1 MNIKKVEIVPI
12 KPREGLIGFASIV
25 IGDCFYL
32 SSIGVHTRLDGKG
45 FRITY
50 PTKKVGDVN
59 VAIFHPLGKELSKE
73 IEQAIFE
80 KAAQIFV

>member
-12 KPREGLIGFASIV
+12 KPHEGLIGFASIV
-25 IGDCFYL
+25 IDDCLYL

-50 PTKKVGDVN
+50 PTKKVGNVN
-59 VAIFHPLGKELSKE
+59 VAIFHPLEKELSRE

>member
-12 KPREGLIGFASIV
+12 KPHEGLIGFASIV
-25 IGDCFYL
+25 IGDCLYL

-50 PTKKVGDVN
+50 PTKKVGNIN
-59 VAIFHPLGKELSKE
+59 VAIFHPLEKELSRE

>member
-32 SSIGVHTRLDGKG
+32 SSIGVHARLDGKG

-59 VAIFHPLGKELSKE
+59 VAIFHPLEKELSKE

-80 KAAQIFV
+80 KAAQMFA